1 MIFRRRYDLP
11 LERREGAGLFMI
23 GTIALMVFLAVLA
36 IAAAMAANGAV
47 GRWDGSLAGRFTVQ
61 IPPASADRL
70 DAVVGLLKRARG
82 VVRAEPLSVADTAGL
97 LEPFLGS
104 AIRGGDLP
112 LPRLVDVAVDP
123 GAPPDFAALRRS
135 LASAAP
141 GALLDDHHLW
151 LGRLFALAGA
161 LQITAVGVVLL
172 VGGAAVLAVVFAT
185 RTGLAIHH
193 NVVEVL
199 HLVGAHDSYIARQ
212 FERQAL
218 RLGLEGGLAGLAAA
232 ACILA
237 LLIRIAGAAGAGT
250 AAAVAGSGSAA
261 ASLVPELALTG
272 SQWAI
277 LMLLPLVA
285 AAVAMLTARITV
297 LRALGRMA

>member
-1 MIFRRRYDLP
+1 MIFRRKYDLA
-11 LERREGAGLFMI
+11 LERDGAGLFMI
-23 GTIALMVFLAVLA
+23 GTVALMVFLAALA
-36 IAAAMAANGAV
+36 LAAAMAVNGAV
-47 GRWDGSLAGRFTVQ
+47 GRWDRSLAGRLTVQ
-61 IPPASADRL
+61 IPPTSADRL
-70 DAVVGLLKRARG
+70 DAVVGLLKGTRG

-104 AIRGGDLP
+104 AIRGADLP
-112 LPRLVDVAVDP
+112 LPRLVDVVVDP
-123 GAPPDFAALRRS
+123 NAPPDFAALRRA
-135 LASAAP
+135 LTAAAP

-151 LGRLFALAGA
+151 LDRLFALAGA
-161 LQITAVGVVLL
+161 LQLTAAGVMLL

-218 RLGLEGGLAGLAAA
+218 RLGLEGGVAGLAIAA
-232 ACILA
+232 AVLA
-237 LLIRIAGAAGAGT
+237 LLIRIGGAAGA
-250 AAAVAGSGSAA
+250 AAAADSGAAA
-261 ASLVPELALTG
+261 ASLVPELALSG
-272 SQWAI
+272 SQWAV
-277 LMLLPLVA
+277 LALLPLVA

-297 LRALGRMA
+297 LRVLGRMA